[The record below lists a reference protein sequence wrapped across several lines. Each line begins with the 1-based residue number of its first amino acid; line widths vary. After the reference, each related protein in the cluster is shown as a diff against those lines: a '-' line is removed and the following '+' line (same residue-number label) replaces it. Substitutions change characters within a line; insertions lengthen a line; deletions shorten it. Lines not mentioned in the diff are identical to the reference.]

1 MYTQIMW
8 NERTNTAILQI
19 LGERLK
25 EYRLRRNL
33 QQAELARYAGV
44 NISTVS
50 RIEKGQ
56 NIMIDSYLRIMRVL
70 EMLDNLDE
78 FIPEPPRSPLLM
90 KKLMGKKKQRVRKS
104 KDEN

>member
-1 MYTQIMW
+1 MW
-8 NERTNTAILQI
+8 NEMTNAAILQT

-33 QQAELARYAGV
+33 QQAEMARYAGV

-56 NIMIDSYLRIMRVL
+56 NIMFDSYLRIMRVL
-70 EMLDNLDE
+70 DMLDNLDE

-90 KKLMGKKKQRVRKS
+90 KKLMGKKKQRIK
-104 KDEN
+104 KTKEDNYE

>member
-1 MYTQIMW
+1 MVMW
-8 NERTNTAILQI
+8 DEMTNAAILQT

-33 QQAELARYAGV
+33 QQSELARYAGV

>member
-1 MYTQIMW
+1 MW
-8 NERTNTAILQI
+8 NEMTNAAILQT

-33 QQAELARYAGV
+33 QQAEMARYAGV

-56 NIMIDSYLRIMRVL
+56 NIMFDSYLRIMRVL

-90 KKLMGKKKQRVRKS
+90 KKLMGKKKQRIKKS
-104 KDEN
+104 KEDDYE

>member
-1 MYTQIMW
+1 MW
-8 NERTNTAILQI
+8 NEMTNAAILQT

-33 QQAELARYAGV
+33 QQAEMARYAGV

-56 NIMIDSYLRIMRVL
+56 NIMFDSYLRIMRVL

-90 KKLMGKKKQRVRKS
+90 KKLMGKKKQRIKKS
-104 KDEN
+104 KEDNYE

>member
-1 MYTQIMW
+1 MW
-8 NERTNTAILQI
+8 NEMTNAAILQT

-33 QQAELARYAGV
+33 QQAELAKFAGV
-44 NISTVS
+44 NVSTVS

-70 EMLDNLDE
+70 DMLDNLEE

-90 KKLMGKKKQRVRKS
+90 KKLQGKNKQRIK
-104 KDEN
+104 KAKEEDYE

>member
-1 MYTQIMW
+1 M
-8 NERTNTAILQI
+8 TNAAILQT

-33 QQAELARYAGV
+33 QQAEMARYAGV

-90 KKLMGKKKQRVRKS
+90 KKLMGKKKQRIKKS
-104 KDEN
+104 KEDDYE

>member
-1 MYTQIMW
+1 M
-8 NERTNTAILQI
+8 TNAAILQT

-33 QQAELARYAGV
+33 QQAEMARYAGV

-56 NIMIDSYLRIMRVL
+56 NIMFDSYLRIMRVL
-70 EMLDNLDE
+70 DMLDNLDE

-90 KKLMGKKKQRVRKS
+90 KKLMGKKKQRIK
-104 KDEN
+104 KTKEDNYE

>member
-1 MYTQIMW
+1 M
-8 NERTNTAILQI
+8 TNAAILQT

-33 QQAELARYAGV
+33 QQAEMARYAGV

-56 NIMIDSYLRIMRVL
+56 NIMFDSYLRIMRVL

-90 KKLMGKKKQRVRKS
+90 KKLMGKKKQRIKKS
-104 KDEN
+104 KEDNYE

>member
-1 MYTQIMW
+1 M
-8 NERTNTAILQI
+8 TNAAILQT

-33 QQAELARYAGV
+33 QQAEMARYAGV

-56 NIMIDSYLRIMRVL
+56 NIMFDSYLRIMRVL

-90 KKLMGKKKQRVRKS
+90 KKLMGKKKQRIKKS
-104 KDEN
+104 KEDDYE

>member
-1 MYTQIMW
+1 M
-8 NERTNTAILQI
+8 TNAAILQT

-33 QQAELARYAGV
+33 QQAEMARYAGV

-56 NIMIDSYLRIMRVL
+56 NIMFDSYLRIMRVL
-70 EMLDNLDE
+70 EMLDNLDG

-90 KKLMGKKKQRVRKS
+90 KKLMGKKKQRIKKS
-104 KDEN
+104 KEDDYE

>member
-1 MYTQIMW
+1 MNMW
-8 NERTNTAILQI
+8 DEMTNTAILQT

-33 QQAELARYAGV
+33 QQAELAKFAGV
-44 NISTVS
+44 NVSTVS

-70 EMLDNLDE
+70 DMLDNLDE

-90 KKLMGKKKQRVRKS
+90 KKLMGKKKQRIK
-104 KDEN
+104 KTK

>member
-1 MYTQIMW
+1 M
-8 NERTNTAILQI
+8 TNAAILQT
-19 LGERLK
+19 LGQRLK

-33 QQAELARYAGV
+33 QQAEMAKYAGV

-56 NIMIDSYLRIMRVL
+56 NIMFDSYLRIMRVL

-78 FIPEPPRSPLLM
+78 FIPESPRSPLLM
-90 KKLMGKKKQRVRKS
+90 KKLMGKKKQRIKKS
-104 KDEN
+104 KEDDYE

>member
-1 MYTQIMW
+1 MW
-8 NERTNTAILQI
+8 DEMTNAAILQT

-90 KKLMGKKKQRVRKS
+90 KKLMGKKKQRIKKS
-104 KDEN
+104 KEDDYE

>member
-1 MYTQIMW
+1 M
-8 NERTNTAILQI
+8 TNTAILQT

-33 QQAELARYAGV
+33 QQAELAKFAGV
-44 NISTVS
+44 NVSTVS

-70 EMLDNLDE
+70 DMLDNLDE

-90 KKLMGKKKQRVRKS
+90 KKLMGKNKQRIKKS
-104 KDEN
+104 KEDNYE

>member
-1 MYTQIMW
+1 M
-8 NERTNTAILQI
+8 TNAAILQT
-19 LGERLK
+19 LGQRLK

-33 QQAELARYAGV
+33 QQAEMAKYAGV

-56 NIMIDSYLRIMRVL
+56 NIMFDSYLRIMRVL

-90 KKLMGKKKQRVRKS
+90 KKLMGKKKQRIKKS
-104 KDEN
+104 KEDDYE

>member
-1 MYTQIMW
+1 MT
-8 NERTNTAILQI
+8 NEAILQT

-33 QQAELARYAGV
+33 QQAEMARYAGV

-56 NIMIDSYLRIMRVL
+56 NIMFDSYLRIMRVL

-90 KKLMGKKKQRVRKS
+90 KKLMGKKKQRIKKS
-104 KDEN
+104 KEDDYE